1 LTIARELA
9 QLLGGSLELASN
21 PGRGSTFS
29 CYLPHRAPVS
39 GAAARPPS
47 TPLGAPAA
55 PRAVLPPAAEPYL
68 LVVEDDAV
76 FAETVGEV
84 ISRHGLSWQ
93 RASDGNSA
101 LELCQR
107 RPPSGII
114 LDLRLPDLDGWQV
127 MDRLRANPITANIPV
142 HFVSAADAAE
152 RALAMGAVG
161 YLTKPATR
169 NELAEVVNALAPRAP
184 RQAQR
189 VLVVDPDTEQGHSLV
204 RELSAEKLQ
213 VRHVLDAHGA
223 LAALEQERFAC
234 MILDLSLR
242 DMDGLEFLQSI
253 RQRCG
258 ADAPSVIIYTA
269 RPLSKEE
276 ARHLDAYA
284 EAVVLKEGSSSERLL
299 DEVRLFVRRLKG
311 GLAPKRPG
319 EMRGLPPNVQLTG
332 KRVLVVDDDMRTVY
346 ALSATLRAKG
356 ADVLVADTGKAALGV
371 LEREREVDAVLM
383 DIMMPEMDGY
393 ETVRRI
399 RQDLQL
405 TELPVIALT
414 AKAMKG
420 DRDRCLEV
428 GASDY
433 LPKPIDPERLLAM
446 LHSRLNGAPP
456 PPRESGPAP
465 AGENERRDGA

>member
-1 LTIARELA
+1 
-9 QLLGGSLELASN
+9 
-21 PGRGSTFS
+21 
-29 CYLPHRAPVS
+29 
-39 GAAARPPS
+39 
-47 TPLGAPAA
+47 
-55 PRAVLPPAAEPYL
+55 
-68 LVVEDDAV
+68 
-76 FAETVGEV
+76 
-84 ISRHGLSWQ
+84 
-93 RASDGNSA
+93 
-101 LELCQR
+101 
-107 RPPSGII
+107 
-114 LDLRLPDLDGWQV
+114 
-127 MDRLRANPITANIPV
+127 
-142 HFVSAADAAE
+142 
-152 RALAMGAVG
+152 
-161 YLTKPATR
+161 
-169 NELAEVVNALAPRAP
+169 
-184 RQAQR
+184 
-189 VLVVDPDTEQGHSLV
+189 
-204 RELSAEKLQ
+204 
-213 VRHVLDAHGA
+213 
-223 LAALEQERFAC
+223 

-242 DMDGLEFLQSI
+242 DMDGLEFLQSV
-253 RQRCG
+253 RRRCG
-258 ADAPSVIIYTA
+258 ADAPSIIIYTA

-311 GLAPKRPG
+311 GLAPKRPAEAG
-319 EMRGLPPNVQLTG
+319 GPPPNVQLTG

-371 LEREREVDAVLM
+371 LGRERQVDAVLM

-393 ETVRRI
+393 ETMRRI

-446 LHSRLNGAPP
+446 LHLRLNGAPP
-456 PPRESGPAP
+456 PPAESGPAP
-465 AGENERRDGA
+465 AGENERLDGA